1 MNKRYTLR
9 IEDQTYQVEI
19 EDLNARPI
27 RVRVDG
33 EVFEVLPEA
42 IALPESVSI
51 REPLPMPI
59 ATPSGP
65 RPAPI
70 SAQML
75 KAVQAPIPG
84 VIVSVKVKVGD
95 EVKVGQELCIL
106 EAMKM
111 NNIIR
116 ASRTGK
122 IAAICVSPG
131 QSVKHHETLMEFED

>member
-1 MNKRYTLR
+1 MSKRYTLR

-27 RVRVDG
+27 RVHVEG
-33 EVFEVLPEA
+33 ETFEILPDE
-42 IALPESVSI
+42 IALPEI
-51 REPLPMPI
+51 TTAREPLPAPV
-59 ATPSGP
+59 AAPARP
-65 RPAPI
+65 RPAPV

-75 KAVQAPIPG
+75 KTVQAPIPG
-84 VIVSVKVKVGD
+84 VIVSVKAKAGD

-122 IAAICVSPG
+122 LAAVFVSTG
-131 QSVKHHETLMEFED
+131 QSVKHHEALMEFED

>member
-1 MNKRYTLR
+1 MSKRYTLR
-9 IEDQTYQVEI
+9 IEDETYQVEI
-19 EDLNARPI
+19 EDLNSRPI
-27 RVRVDG
+27 RVSVDG
-33 EVFEVLPEA
+33 EIFEILPEES
-42 IALPESVSI
+42 ALPESTPA
-51 REPLPMPI
+51 RETLPPQKV
-59 ATPSGP
+59 APSGP
-65 RPAPI
+65 RPAPV

-84 VIVSVKVKVGD
+84 VIISVKAKVGD

-122 IAAICVSPG
+122 LAAVFVSAG